1 MRTIGQA
8 WLRLGLVIGFGLGAA
23 CSKSDQPA
31 VQGGGTTG
39 DDAVVAEVGD
49 RKIRQSE
56 VDRIIESLPT
66 HQRGEFGGVRGRQR
80 LVDQLVNRELM
91 LKAAEERKLDQDPQV
106 RRQIDEFRTTALVNA
121 YQRQLME
128 TMPKPSEAQIRAY
141 FDSHPE
147 EFVIPARINAS
158 WIKCRTKAEAE
169 RARKRIVD
177 GDEHFGTVAQEV
189 SVDTESRKDGGLL
202 GYFNPTGYV
211 RGIGSERGAEFAV
224 HAFELEVGDVGPLF
238 QWDDGWAFI
247 KVHEKTSERAE
258 PFERAKDR
266 IAARLQPALSDSIMQ
281 AEFDGL
287 RQRYAV
293 KTHIDLD
300 KELEGKSAEDLMRLA
315 TEANDARDKIEY
327 YRVLLRKYPRYER
340 ADEAQFM
347 VGFVLSEELQDFEAA
362 RPEYQKVIDSYPDSD
377 IKESAQYMLQNMGQG
392 RMPDFD
398 APEGS
403 RGGAAGTAP

>member
-1 MRTIGQA
+1 MRTIGRA
-8 WLRLGLVIGFGLGAA
+8 WLRLGLVIGLGVVAA

-39 DDAVVAEVGD
+39 DDVVVAEVGD

-56 VDRIIESLPT
+56 LDRIIESLPT

-80 LVDQLVNRELM
+80 LVDQLINRELM
-91 LKAAEERKLDQDPQV
+91 LKAAEERKLDQDPEV

-121 YQRQLME
+121 YQRQLIE

-141 FDSHPE
+141 FDSHPQ

-158 WIKCRTKAEAE
+158 WIKCRTKADAE

-177 GDEHFGTVAQEV
+177 GGEHFGTVAQEV

-211 RGIGSERGAEFAV
+211 RGIGSERGPEFAA
-224 HAFELEVGDVGPLF
+224 HAFELEVGDVGPVF
-238 QWDDGWAFI
+238 QWDEGWGFI
-247 KVHEKTSERAE
+247 KVHEKSSERAE

-266 IAARLQPALSDSIMQ
+266 IAARLQPALSDSIMK

-287 RQRYAV
+287 RQRHAV

-362 RPEYQKVIDSYPDSD
+362 RPEYQKVIESYPDSD

-398 APEGS
+398 APEGR